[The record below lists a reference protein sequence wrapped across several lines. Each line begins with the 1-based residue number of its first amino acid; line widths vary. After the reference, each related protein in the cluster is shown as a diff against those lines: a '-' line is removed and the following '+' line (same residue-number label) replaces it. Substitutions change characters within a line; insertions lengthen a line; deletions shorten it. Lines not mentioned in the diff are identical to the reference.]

1 VRHIPPGRHNS
12 EIVATTRVSYGP
24 ADVGAH
30 SSAFAARARSPAITV
45 LGALGLAAI
54 VVCAFLLAAQAA
66 GSPTSTLVP
75 ARSGGWPAWMAG
87 PLRNLG
93 MTFSAHSFQTLTLI
107 MAGGYAVVL
116 AAAYRRALPLW
127 SLALAIVAAHVL
139 LLLGP
144 PLVSQD
150 VFGYIGFG
158 RLGAL
163 HGLDPYTHVAAEA
176 PADPVY
182 LFLGWPRLSTPYG
195 PLFTLLGYAIASLG
209 LAGALWTLKA
219 LTVLCSLGAVAL
231 VGLAA
236 ARLGRN
242 ARAAVAF
249 VGLNPVLLELA
260 VGGAHN
266 DTLTMLALALALVL
280 TAVPAR
286 YAGARA
292 TYEDASPRAEAAPA
306 RHAGARVAS
315 SRANHPPPLSPRYS
329 LAAASLAVGVGVKAS
344 AGLVLPFLVLAP
356 RSASTRLRALVV
368 ALASL
373 AVLALVALLAFG
385 THAFGFLSA
394 LQEQQQL
401 IATHSIPA
409 ESARL
414 LGLSGTPT
422 WWRHVFGVAF
432 AAVLVLTLWRTARGA
447 DWRDQA
453 AWATLAL
460 LLCTAWLLPWYA
472 IWLLPLAALSSSGR
486 VRAFT
491 LIFCV
496 YALLIHL
503 PLADPLLSPA
513 RDHHPPQ
520 RIEPAG
526 LQDLKHVNE
535 IYTGGGHQ

>member
-1 VRHIPPGRHNS
+1 
-12 EIVATTRVSYGP
+12 VATTRVP
-24 ADVGAH
+24 HAGAEQGVRQPL
-30 SSAFAARARSPAITV
+30 FTGARRERATRTGHTRDGISPALRV
-45 LGALGLAAI
+45 LGVLGLAA
-54 VVCAFLLAAQAA
+54 VVASAFLLAASAA

-93 MTFSAHSFQTLTLI
+93 LSIGSDSFQTFTLL
-107 MAGGYAVVL
+107 MAGGYGAVLL
-116 AAAYRRALPLW
+116 AVRGRALPLW

-144 PLVSQD
+144 PLISQD
-150 VFGYIGFG
+150 VFGYLGFG

-163 HGLDPYTHVAAEA
+163 HGLDPYTHVAAEV

-182 LFLGWPRLSTPYG
+182 LFLGWPRLTTPYG
-195 PLFTLLGYAIASLG
+195 PLFTLLSYAIAPLG
-209 LAGALWTLKA
+209 LAGGLWTLKT

-231 VGLAA
+231 VGVA
-236 ARLGRN
+236 ARRMGHSTRM
-242 ARAAVAF
+242 AVAF

-266 DTLTMLALALALVL
+266 DTLTMLPLALALLL
-280 TAVPAR
+280 TA
-286 YAGARA
+286 G
-292 TYEDASPRAEAAPA
+292 AAP
-306 RHAGARVAS
+306 
-315 SRANHPPPLSPRYS
+315 RYRGG
-329 LAAASLAVGVGVKAS
+329 AAALAVGVGVKAS

-356 RSASTRLRALVV
+356 RGTATRLRVLGVALLTLAALAVV
-368 ALASL
+368 ALIG
-373 AVLALVALLAFG
+373 FG
-385 THAFGFLSA
+385 THAFGFLGA

-414 LGLSGTPT
+414 FGLSGTPT
-422 WWRHVFGVAF
+422 WWRDLFGAAF
-432 AAVLVLTLWRTARGA
+432 AAVLALTLWRAARGA

-486 VRAFT
+486 VRAVT
-491 LIFCV
+491 LLFCV

-503 PLADPLLSPA
+503 PLADPLLSPP
-513 RDHHPPQ
+513 RNHHAPE
-520 RIEPAG
+520 RIKAAG
-526 LQDLKHVNE
+526 LQDLEHVNE
-535 IYTGGGHQ
+535 IYAGRGHH